1 MEFEF
6 HTQVQLIM
14 ALCCLHNFIRL
25 ESDSD
30 DKFDRD
36 KKAAEDERVLKK
48 KTVILHKALSQQEKN
63 RAKALRDQIAEDKWR
78 QYSVHGND

>member
-6 HTQVQLIM
+6 DTQVQLIM

-30 DKFDRD
+30 DKFD
-36 KKAAEDERVLKK
+36 KAVEDERALKK
-48 KTVILHKALSQQEKN
+48 KTVVLHKALSQQEKN
-63 RAKALRDQIAEDKWR
+63 RAKALRDQIAEDMWH
-78 QYSVHGND
+78 QYSRHGND